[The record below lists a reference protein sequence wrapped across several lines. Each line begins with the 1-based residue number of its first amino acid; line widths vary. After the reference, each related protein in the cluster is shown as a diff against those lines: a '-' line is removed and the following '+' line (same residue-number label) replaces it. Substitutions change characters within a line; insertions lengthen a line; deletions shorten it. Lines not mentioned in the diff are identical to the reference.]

1 MGWERRGMKGR
12 LVYYRKV
19 RVGGKVK
26 SVYCG
31 SGERGRAAERED
43 LERRQ
48 ALSLAKKTPAT
59 PPTPES
65 VQQSQPEPES
75 ESIRELF
82 KRAVGTR
89 GQSSDVL
96 HRSTPAAVEGATP
109 QVAEKAPD
117 AAPSP
122 LLDWRKYLSKRQQ
135 SARKYTT
142 FGYRP

>member
-1 MGWERRGMKGR
+1 MGWERRGKKGR

-48 ALSLAKKTPAT
+48 PLSLVKQTEAT

-65 VQQSQPEPES
+65 VPQSQPEPES
-75 ESIRELF
+75 ESIREVF
-82 KRAVGTR
+82 ERAVGTQ
-89 GQSSDVL
+89 GQASDVL
-96 HRSTPAAVEGATP
+96 HRSTPEAAEGATP
-109 QVAEKAPD
+109 QVVEKAPD

-122 LLDWRKYLSKRQQ
+122 LLDWRKYLAKRQQ
-135 SARKYTT
+135 PSRKYST
-142 FGYRP
+142 FRYRS

>member
-1 MGWERRGMKGR
+1 MGWERRGKKGR

-48 ALSLAKKTPAT
+48 ALSLAKQPPAT

-65 VQQSQPEPES
+65 VPQSQPEPES

-82 KRAVGTR
+82 ERAVGTR
-89 GQSSDVL
+89 GQASDVL
-96 HRSTPAAVEGATP
+96 RRSTPVAVEGATP
-109 QVAEKAPD
+109 QVVEQAPD
-117 AAPSP
+117 AASESKP
-122 LLDWRKYLSKRQQ
+122 DWSKYLPRRPQVV
-135 SARKYTT
+135 RR
-142 FGYRP
+142 YRSIRDRR